1 MSSSTTSSET
11 GFLSSPRNQRW
22 LMWISGA
29 ILVVGLA
36 VFLGVYLTRGSS
48 SPSKV
53 SVVSSKPPA
62 PTKPAGT
69 NNAKVAPAS
78 SALQVARRFLET
90 AVLRKNLDASYGIVG
105 PVLKEGMSRA
115 QWRKGAIAVDPYP
128 AGNAKTAALNVA
140 YSQKNHLMLIVAL
153 TPQKGSGVQPQAY
166 KLGVDRI
173 NGKWL
178 VNYWIADYSHKV
190 KENPY
195 SN

>member
-1 MSSSTTSSET
+1 MSSTTSSDT

-29 ILVVGLA
+29 VLVVGVA

-48 SPSKV
+48 SPSKA
-53 SVVSSKPPA
+53 VVSSTKPPA
-62 PTKPAGT
+62 PTKPAAT
-69 NNAKVAPAS
+69 NTAKVAPTA
-78 SALQVARRFLET
+78 SALKVARTFLET

-115 QWRKGAIAVDPYP
+115 QWRKGNIAVDPYP
-128 AGNAKTAALNVA
+128 AKNAKTAKFIVR
-140 YSQKNHLMLIVAL
+140 YSQKNHLMLIVPLA
-153 TPQKGSGVQPQAY
+153 PQKGSGVQPQAF

-178 VNYWIADYSHKV
+178 VNYWLADYGYKV
-190 KENPY
+190 RSNPY